1 MNDNFEEKLEKNL
14 VDVKVLGTKYI
25 FFHAEHLIWKNNA
38 RDV

>member
-25 FFHAEHLIWKNNA
+25 SFHVEHLIWKNNA
-38 RDV
+38 RDF